1 MEEKAVSKKRSVE
14 ETKLIP
20 PCTMKK
26 LLSRQLT
33 GQFLVCTP
41 VKGTMYK
48 NQPKRFLRLR
58 EECQDLQIPYQF
70 KTAKSGE
77 DFESLTV
84 VTGSRVGPTLLPH
97 EDSLWQRWKIELTYL
112 NDIQLP
118 RCIVLEKQNLCS
130 NYTSS
135 AIRLWSRCIIENGFC
150 GQGNYHVV
158 GDIEVPSDSDKT
170 SYYSKI
176 GTVTLFTIGHD
187 IKFDYATVRNHTH
200 GKNGNAT
207 VGCCENSDV
216 HGGQL
221 SLMIDQITCWSDEKV
236 TASWIKSPR
245 NGCIVMGKISLNPS
259 NNWPAPVPAATVQH
273 KIIQR
278 TF

>member
-135 AIRLWSRCIIENGFC
+135 AMYLKSLMEPLYNREREITTWLVI
-150 GQGNYHVV
+150 
-158 GDIEVPSDSDKT
+158 
-170 SYYSKI
+170 SKYR
-176 GTVTLFTIGHD
+176 VTLIKRVTIPRLELLHSLLSVM
-187 IKFDYATVRNHTH
+187 ISSLITQLFVITHTEKTATR
-200 GKNGNAT
+200 
-207 VGCCENSDV
+207 
-216 HGGQL
+216 
-221 SLMIDQITCWSDEKV
+221 
-236 TASWIKSPR
+236 
-245 NGCIVMGKISLNPS
+245 
-259 NNWPAPVPAATVQH
+259 
-273 KIIQR
+273 
-278 TF
+278 